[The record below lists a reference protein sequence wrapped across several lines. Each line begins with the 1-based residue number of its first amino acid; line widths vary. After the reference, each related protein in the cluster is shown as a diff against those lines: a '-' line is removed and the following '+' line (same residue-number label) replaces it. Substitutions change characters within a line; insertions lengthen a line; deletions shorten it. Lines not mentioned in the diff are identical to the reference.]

1 MIKKSFSFFIAFL
14 LFCVANTTFAGLFDK
29 KADFLT
35 VEQAFPFSLQATP
48 QKITLHWDI
57 LPNYYLY
64 KHTVTVKSDNVA
76 FNQQITPIIEKT
88 HEDPYF
94 GKTQIFEQGLDIV
107 LTPTQNQFEPQGKLI
122 INYQGCTEGLCY
134 PPQTQE
140 IELAQWIKPS
150 AVQVTTSDL
159 TNENAQS
166 NTTETTPFTERLFQ
180 SKFAVFW
187 FFLLGIG
194 LAFTPCVLPMLPLLS
209 AIVIGK
215 EQRVN
220 TGKALLLSIIY
231 VQGMALTYALLGLA
245 VAAVGLSL
253 QVWLQSPYV
262 LGAFALLFILLA
274 CSMFGLFTLQLP
286 VSWQTK
292 LTVLSQ
298 KQSAGMYGGVFMMGA
313 IAGLIASPCTSAPLS
328 GALLYV
334 TQTGDLVTGAL
345 TLYLLA
351 LGMGTPLIAITVFGN
366 KILPKSGAW
375 MENVKIAFGFVLLAL
390 PIILL
395 ARFLPNYWE
404 NILWSLLGIAFF
416 AWLITLAG
424 KHSRIWQVLS
434 IMAMMVAAAP
444 FYAAIQQ
451 LLHPQ
456 IQQSTNHQEFI
467 QVKDLA
473 ELQQQLR
480 NNPHK
485 IAMVDL
491 YADWC
496 VACKEF
502 EHKTFNQAEVQQRLQ
517 KILLLRVDMTKN
529 SAANQALSKEYQ
541 VLGLP
546 TILFFDQQGR
556 EISNS
561 RVTGFL
567 DAKQFS
573 EWLDQLTID

>member
-1 MIKKSFSFFIAFL
+1 MIRKSFS
-14 LFCVANTTFAGLFDK
+14 LFCVFCLFLITTTASAGLFNK
-29 KADFLT
+29 KNEYLT
-35 VEQAFPFSLQATP
+35 VEQAFPFSIQADT

-64 KHTVTVKSDNVA
+64 KHTVTINSDDVA
-76 FNQQITPIIEKT
+76 FSQQIVPIIEKK
-88 HEDPYF
+88 HQDPYF
-94 GKTQIFEQGLDIV
+94 GETLIFEQGLDIY
-107 LTPTQNQFEPQGKLI
+107 LTPKQNTFLPQGKLQ

-140 IELAQWIKPS
+140 IDLSQLIKPTQTTT
-150 AVQVTTSDL
+150 ATTSPDTKNE
-159 TNENAQS
+159 TNQFS
-166 NTTETTPFTERLFQ
+166 QQLFQ

-220 TGKALLLSIIY
+220 TGKALLLSFIY

-286 VSWQTK
+286 NSWQNK
-292 LTVLSQ
+292 LTQLSQ

-351 LGMGTPLIAITVFGN
+351 LGMGTPLMAITVFGN

-395 ARFLPNYWE
+395 SRFLPANWE
-404 NILWSLLGIAFF
+404 QILWSLLGIAFF
-416 AWLITLAG
+416 AWLMTLTG
-424 KHSRIWQVLS
+424 RHSRLWQVICVMAMIISATPLYLS
-434 IMAMMVAAAP
+434 I
-444 FYAAIQQ
+444 QQ
-451 LLHPQ
+451 MLNPETTTTQ
-456 IQQSTNHQEFI
+456 DNFI
-467 QVKDLA
+467 LVQDLT
-473 ELQQQLR
+473 ELQQQLQR
-480 NNPHK
+480 NPHK

-502 EHKTFNQAEVQQRLQ
+502 EHKTFNQPQVQQRLQ
-517 KILLLRVDMTKN
+517 QIQLLRVDMTKN
-529 SAANQALSKEYQ
+529 SAANQALSKQYQ

-546 TILFFDQQGR
+546 TILFFDQQGN
-556 EISNS
+556 EIPNS
-561 RVTGFL
+561 RITGFL
-567 DAKQFS
+567 DAEQFS
-573 EWLDQLTID
+573 QWLDRLLSQ

>member
-1 MIKKSFSFFIAFL
+1 MIKKYLS
-14 LFCVANTTFAGLFDK
+14 LFCLFILSCVAINTANAGLFDK
-29 KADFLT
+29 KTNYLT
-35 VEQAFPFSLQATP
+35 VEQAFPFSIQATP

-64 KHTVTVKSDNVA
+64 KHTITITSTNVDFQQQLMPVT
-76 FNQQITPIIEKT
+76 EKT

-94 GKTQIFEQGLDIV
+94 GKTQIFEQGLDVI
-107 LTPTQNQFEPQGKLI
+107 LTLTTGQFSPQGQLQ

-134 PPQTQE
+134 PPQQQQ
-140 IELAQWIKPS
+140 IDLAQVIKVDSHNSVDTTATPS
-150 AVQVTTSDL
+150 L
-159 TNENAQS
+159 TEQ
-166 NTTETTPFTERLFQ
+166 LFQ

-220 TGKALLLSIIY
+220 TGKALLLSFIY

-262 LGAFALLFILLA
+262 LGAFAILFVLLA

-286 VSWQTK
+286 TSWQTK
-292 LTVLSQ
+292 LTALSQ
-298 KQSAGMYGGVFMMGA
+298 QQSAGMYGGVFLMGA

-334 TQTGDLVTGAL
+334 TQTGDLATGAL

-395 ARFLPNYWE
+395 ARFLPAYWE
-404 NILWSLLGIAFF
+404 DILWSLLGIAFF
-416 AWLITLAG
+416 AWLMTLAE
-424 KHSRIWQVLS
+424 KHSRIWQVLAM
-434 IMAMMVAAAP
+434 MAMIIAAAP
-444 FYAAIQQ
+444 LYFTVQQ
-451 LLHPQ
+451 FLHPASS
-456 IQQSTNHQEFI
+456 QSTDNDQFI
-467 QVKDLA
+467 TVKDLQ

-502 EHKTFNQAEVQQRLQ
+502 EHKTFNQPQVQQRLQ
-517 KILLLRVDMTKN
+517 QVLLLRVDMTKN
-529 SAANQALSKEYQ
+529 SAANQALSKEYR

-546 TILFFDQQGR
+546 TILFFDQQGK
-556 EISNS
+556 EIPNS

-567 DAKQFS
+567 DAEQFS
-573 EWLDQLTID
+573 QWLDQLSGKQGN